1 MRGGAAGGSSS
12 VRYLLRR
19 GAWTVAALLGV
30 SVLIFG
36 LVRLLPGTI
45 VDILAGTEGRLG
57 PAQRAAVLH
66 QFGLDRPLPVQYGLW
81 LWNLIH
87 GNLGWSFR
95 TQQPVGELIAA
106 RLPITIELAVLTI
119 AAVAAIGIPLGIL
132 ASVTPSVRV
141 KALAQ
146 IVGLLGLSVPNF
158 WTAVMLIILASYAF
172 HWLPALI
179 FTPPWESP
187 WVNAQQM
194 LLPVLSLALGLAAVV
209 VRMTRSS
216 MLEVLGQEYVLVA
229 RAKGLRGAT
238 VLLRH
243 GLRNA
248 LIPIVTVL
256 GLQSGFLLGG
266 VVITEQIFGLP
277 GLGWMLLNGV
287 YQRDYP
293 VVQGTVM
300 LFAVTFAAVNLAVD
314 MLYTSLDPRI
324 RFE

>member
-1 MRGGAAGGSSS
+1 M
-12 VRYLLRR
+12 RYLLRR
-19 GAWTVAALLGV
+19 GAWTVAALVGV
-30 SVLIFG
+30 SALIFG

-57 PAQRAAVLH
+57 PEQRAMVLH

-81 LWNLIH
+81 LWNLVH

-106 RLPITIELAVLTI
+106 RLPITVELAVLTVAVV
-119 AAVAAIGIPLGIL
+119 AAVGIPLGIL

-179 FTPPWESP
+179 FTPPWVSP
-187 WVNAQQM
+187 WTNAQQM
-194 LLPVLSLALGLAAVV
+194 LLPVTSLALGLAAVV

-216 MLEVLGQEYVLVA
+216 MLEVLGQEYVKVA
-229 RAKGLRGAT
+229 RAKGLRGGT

-243 GLRNA
+243 ALRNA
-248 LIPIVTVL
+248 LIPIITVL

-314 MLYTSLDPRI
+314 LLYTSLDPRI
-324 RFE
+324 RYE

>member
-1 MRGGAAGGSSS
+1 M
-12 VRYLLRR
+12 RYLIRR
-19 GAWTVAALLGV
+19 GAWTAAALLGV
-30 SVLIFG
+30 SLLIFG

-45 VDILAGTEGRLG
+45 IDILAGTEGRLG
-57 PAQRAAVLH
+57 PEQRAAVLH

-81 LWNLIH
+81 LWNLVH

-106 RLPITIELAVLTI
+106 RLPITLELAALTI
-119 AAVAAIGIPLGIL
+119 LAVAAVGIPLGIL

-146 IVGLLGLSVPNF
+146 VIGLLGLSIPNF

-179 FTPPWESP
+179 FTPPWVSP
-187 WVNAQQM
+187 WTNAQQM
-194 LLPVLSLALGLAAVV
+194 LLPVTSLALGLAAVV

-216 MLEVLGQEYVLVA
+216 MLEVLGQEYVKVA

-243 GLRNA
+243 ALRNA
-248 LIPIVTVL
+248 LIPIITVL
-256 GLQSGFLLGG
+256 GLQTGFLLGG

-300 LFAVTFAAVNLAVD
+300 LFAVTFAAVNLTVD
-314 MLYTSLDPRI
+314 LLYTTLDPRI
-324 RFE
+324 RYE